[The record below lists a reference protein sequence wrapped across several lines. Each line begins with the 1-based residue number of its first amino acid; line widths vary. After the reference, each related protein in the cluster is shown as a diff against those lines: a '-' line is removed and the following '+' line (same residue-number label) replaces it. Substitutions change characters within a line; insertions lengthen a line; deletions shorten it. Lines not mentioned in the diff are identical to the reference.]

1 MKVFDVIPLILT
13 LSLRGKGLLN
23 FLEVFRT
30 TLVGL
35 ESNTALK
42 GAPTLSSISGR

>member
-13 LSLRGKGLLN
+13 FSRREKGLLN
-23 FLEVFRT
+23 LLELFRT

-42 GAPTLSSISGR
+42 GVPPLSSVSGR